1 MPHMGIDELRGD
13 RANDLRAEQRRTGRR
28 IVAVAGARPT
38 TVRRCP
44 RRRRGVRMGHPGA
57 RRRRPIGR
65 RRERGFDR
73 GDRRSRAD
81 GRSRAGVGD
90 RKRSGNAGGR
100 RRAGR
105 PGSVVGRTANRL
117 WKRGPEWYQQRRD
130 ERSDVEQRA
139 ARRCSGDGS
148 GDRSACRTGGSS
160 TADVGGIG
168 ARHRAPVRGV
178 AADKRGSVSGI
189 PQAGKGISAKRAPI
203 SIGEFTPDIACNC
216 SELDAGIGHQAGTV
230 LDRIFGT
237 KPRSDWGC
245 ELSGRGAGI
254 RLADDLRGAA
264 TGAGASSQGASS
276 RGCSCERAG
285 RELERRGAGRRGRP
299 LHRLRLRPGSP
310 G

>member
-1 MPHMGIDELRGD
+1 MGIDELRGD

-44 RRRRGVRMGHPGA
+44 RRRRGVRVGHPGA
-57 RRRRPIGR
+57 RRRRPLGR

-73 GDRRSRAD
+73 GDRRSCAD

-90 RKRSGNAGGR
+90 RKRSRDAG
-100 RRAGR
+100 GR
-105 PGSVVGRTANRL
+105 PGSVAGRTTNRL
-117 WKRGPEWYQQRRD
+117 WKRGPEWYQRRRD

-139 ARRCSGDGS
+139 ARRCSGDCS
-148 GDRSACRTGGSS
+148 GDRSACGTGGSS

-168 ARHRAPVRGV
+168 ARHRATIHRV

-189 PQAGKGISAKRAPI
+189 PQAGEGISAKRAPI

-216 SELDAGIGHQAGTV
+216 SEFDAGIGHQARTV

-237 KPRSDWGC
+237 KRRSDWGC
-245 ELSGRGAGI
+245 ELSGRAPGI
-254 RLADDLRGAA
+254 RLAGDLRGAA

-276 RGCSCERAG
+276 RGRGCERAG
-285 RELERRGAGRRGRP
+285 RELERRGAGRRGRS
-299 LHRLRLRPGSP
+299 LHRLRPGSP